1 MQKYKIFPI
10 PPNKNHKKSKNVIFS
25 SLKFA
30 YIKKKL
36 YLSCRNKNN
45 NKSHSTMTTLATI
58 NQQGIN
64 TMVVD
69 NQDWR
74 GRAPLCIQKLGVFK

>member
-10 PPNKNHKKSKNVIFS
+10 LPNKNHKKSKNVIFS

-36 YLSCRNKNN
+36 YLSCRNNN

-64 TMVVD
+64 TMV
-69 NQDWR
+69 
-74 GRAPLCIQKLGVFK
+74 A

>member
-10 PPNKNHKKSKNVIFS
+10 PPNKNHKKSKNVIFL

-58 NQQGIN
+58 NQQGI
-64 TMVVD
+64 D
-69 NQDWR
+69 GIR
-74 GRAPLCIQKLGVFK
+74 FCG